1 MKSRFTTLT
10 TIILALVFSLSPATG
25 LCSQTQK
32 TLTGKVSGAVYN
44 RNGDLLIKVK
54 IEVVEKAVTVETGL
68 DGDYTITLEPGTYSL
83 KFTRDGFRDQI
94 VDNVQVQAGQITDLS
109 AILTPLD
116 FKGEEVIVTAD
127 NSSDIVSQL
136 TERKQAATISDTIS
150 ALEISKDTSSS
161 AAGVVQRVPGV
172 SVLNDYVFVR
182 GLGERY
188 SNTVINDSML
198 VTTEPDRKVV
208 PMDLIPANLLNS
220 VKILKTFTPDQ
231 PGEFSG
237 GLVKLDTI
245 SVPKT
250 TSLSA
255 SFSMGF
261 NSQTHGEDFLNYP
274 TGDGLKNFFGFGRR
288 SRAIP
293 SIIPTNERVLPANPF
308 LPGGF
313 TPDQLRSFGLAFEN
327 IWEPRREDAR
337 PNLGWSVS
345 GGTALGKLGIVG
357 ALSFK
362 NESQSQAE
370 IRRFYRISGPDEIT
384 PQHLYDYDVSTR
396 VARLG
401 GALNVAYEATKNH
414 KFFFKNF
421 LTNQASDETRI
432 FEGFND
438 DRRTEL
444 RNTRLRYIE
453 ERIYTG
459 QVSGDH
465 LLTWIGNTI
474 FTWRYSYSRATLD
487 EPDLRETLY
496 EFSPTVGDF
505 IYFNQTQSLFRMFNE
520 MRENLREPAFDL
532 AKLFLFGNNG
542 LNVKAGFSYI
552 NRDRVFDSRRLRFV
566 PRGLLGIDTSQTPEL
581 LLVPSNLGSDRGFE
595 IREETRTTDHY
606 DALQNITAGYLM
618 GDFTFGRW
626 RFIGGARYEHS
637 KQRVQTFEPF
647 RSEVIPQ
654 FAELSDIDWL
664 PSAGIVYG
672 LRNGAMNI
680 RFGYS
685 KTLARPQFRELSP
698 FEFTDVTG
706 GRSTVGNPALRRTLI
721 ENYDLRW
728 EWFVGPSEVL
738 AVSVFYKDLENP
750 IEVVIEPTA
759 QLRTSFRNALGAKNR
774 GVELELRKRLGT
786 FWNPMQNLSI
796 NFNYT
801 YVKSDVEIGEQDLS
815 LITNT
820 DRPLVGQSE
829 NIVNMSLDYDIPRLG
844 AEARALFNYT
854 GERIT
859 DVGALGLPDIVQ
871 HGYPTLDAVFAKS
884 FGGEKRFRFEF
895 TVENILNRQIDFRQ
909 DDQPFRVFRTGRQFS
924 FGVSYRIF

>member
-10 TIILALVFSLSPATG
+10 TIILTIVILLSPVSG
-25 LCSQTQK
+25 LSRQTQK
-32 TLTGKVSGAVYN
+32 TQTGKISGAVYN
-44 RNGDLLIKVK
+44 RNGDLLTKATV
-54 IEVVEKAVTVETGL
+54 EVVDKSIVAQTGV
-68 DGDYTITLEPGTYSL
+68 DGDYIINLEPGTYSI
-83 KFTRDGFRDQI
+83 KFTHDGFREQTI
-94 VDNVQVQAGQITDLS
+94 DNVQVQIGQITDLS

-116 FKGEEVIVTAD
+116 FKGEEVIITAG
-127 NSSDIVSQL
+127 NSNDIVSQL

-161 AAGVVQRVPGV
+161 AAGVLQRAPGISLV
-172 SVLNDYVFVR
+172 NDYVFVR

-188 SNTVINDSML
+188 SNTVLNDSIL

-208 PMDLIPANLLNS
+208 PMDLIPSNLLNS

-245 SVPKT
+245 SMPRAT
-250 TSLSA
+250 TLSA
-255 SFSMGF
+255 SFSLGF
-261 NSQTHGEDFLNYP
+261 NSQTHGENFLNYP
-274 TGDGLKNFFGFGRR
+274 VGDGFQNFFGFGRG
-288 SRAIP
+288 SRALP
-293 SIIPTNERVLPANPF
+293 SIIPQNERVLPANPF

-313 TPDQLRSFGLAFEN
+313 SPDELERFGETFTN
-327 IWEPRREDAR
+327 IWEPRNEDAR

-362 NESQSQAE
+362 NDSQSQEE

-384 PQHLYDYDVSTR
+384 PQHLYDYDVSTNI
-396 VARLG
+396 ARLG
-401 GALNVAYEATKNH
+401 GALNLAYEVTKDH

-474 FTWRYSYSRATLD
+474 FNWRYTYSRATLD

-505 IYFNQTQSLFRMFNE
+505 IYFNQTQSLFRMFNQ
-520 MRENLREPAFDL
+520 MSENLREPAFDVT
-532 AKLFLFGNNG
+532 KLFLLGNKG

-552 NRDRVFDSRRLRFV
+552 NRDRVFDSRRFRYV
-566 PRGLLGIDTSQTPEL
+566 PRGLAGIDITQSPEL
-581 LLVPSNLGSDRGFE
+581 LLVPGNIASDRGFE
-595 IREETRTTDHY
+595 LREETRTTDHY
-606 DALQNITAGYLM
+606 DALQDITAGYLM

-654 FAELSDIDWL
+654 FAELSDVDWL
-664 PSAGIVYG
+664 PSIGIVYG
-672 LRNGAMNI
+672 LKNGEMNF

-706 GRSTVGNPALRRTLI
+706 GRSTVGNPNLKRTLI
-721 ENYDLRW
+721 TNYDLRW
-728 EWFVGPSEVL
+728 EWFVGPSEVV
-738 AVSVFYKDLENP
+738 AMSFFYKDMENP

-759 QLRTSFRNALGAKNR
+759 QLRTSFRNALGAKNK

-786 FWNPMQNLSI
+786 FWNPMQNISL
-796 NFNYT
+796 NLNYT

-820 DRPLVGQSE
+820 ERPLVGQSE
-829 NIVNMSLDYDIPRLG
+829 NIVNMSLDYDVLRIG
-844 AEARALFNYT
+844 AEARVIFNYT

-859 DVGALGLPDIVQ
+859 DVGALGLPDIIQ
-871 HGYPTLDAVFAKS
+871 HGYPTLDAIFAKS

-895 TVENILNRQIDFRQ
+895 TAENLLNRQIDFRQ
-909 DDQPFRVFRTGRQFS
+909 DDQPFRVYRTGRGFS
-924 FGVSYRIF
+924 IGVSYKIF